1 MFVLINEQCS
11 EFNQS
16 LIPSPL
22 CCNHRLYSYIH
33 PFIKSLKG
41 FLCLSGIKPPS
52 IYNID
57 QPPSTCILE
66 IEQKIKQVLQ

>member
-1 MFVLINEQCS
+1 MNNAVNSINHS
-11 EFNQS
+11 F
-16 LIPSPL
+16 LHPYAAIIV
-22 CCNHRLYSYIH
+22 LYSYIH